1 MLGMAYYYT
10 EMLYLFKLFCLCSTC
25 IGLIAGLYLFLLL
38 CAKCSMIIGQ
48 WLYKKIHKEGKDES
62 NG

>member
-10 EMLYLFKLFCLCSTC
+10 EMLYLFMLFCLCSTC
-25 IGLIAGLYLFLLL
+25 IALIAGLYLFLLL
-38 CAKCSMIIGQ
+38 CAKCTDIIGR
-48 WLYKKIHKEGKDES
+48 WLCKKFKEGKDES